1 MQDNEKL
8 EEKRITSI
16 VGAFLVIVKYGYVDG
31 ARFTLNRSLLKLTV
45 RHYLKDLQ
53 ALKNR
58 YGIEDNA
65 QPQKVAGLAV
75 AAIMRFKPVLPK
87 NSGDET
93 LYDSDENE
101 VLAVFHGLCLCMEK
115 SGGKIDLQSVMNLWS
130 KPELQEWLA
139 NFLYLLK
146 FRNYTSENLGLVFD
160 TLVNFLNLSP
170 II

>member
-1 MQDNEKL
+1 MPQDNEKL

-16 VGAFLVIVKYGYVDG
+16 VGAFLMIVKCGYVDG

-53 ALKNR
+53 ALKDR
-58 YGIEDNA
+58 YGIEDKA
-65 QPQKVAGLAV
+65 QPQKAAGLTT

-93 LYDSDENE
+93 LYSSDENE

-115 SGGKIDLQSVMNLWS
+115 DDGKIDLPSVVNLWS
-130 KPELQEWLA
+130 NPELQEWLA

-146 FRNYTSENLGLVFD
+146 FRNYTAENLALVFD
-160 TLVNFLNLSP
+160 TLVNFLRL
-170 II
+170 